1 MNSQKMDLSKISDKL
16 IFVNIKNS
24 YEAMVNN
31 DRNNP
36 MFRDSLYDCTRK
48 YWCIADE
55 KAHAATHILGCYKG
69 RVIEVIR
76 IEKIYVESFG
86 ELSGR
91 KVFEG
96 KEQPDSLYMN
106 WDLHELFDTLANFHT
121 KYWGV

>member
-55 KAHAATHILGCYKG
+55 KAYAATHILGCYKG

-76 IEKIYVESFG
+76 IEKIYVEPFG

-106 WDLHELFDTLANFHT
+106 LDLHELFDTLANFHT